1 MNANGAGPPLLRR
14 RLVFVTGKGGVGKSA
29 IAAALALAAARGGRR
44 TLLIEVAGHDTAPGI
59 LAVPGRR
66 SHRERELAPN
76 LYGVAIDVE
85 RAIEEYLVGQL
96 RVRPMVDLLVR
107 SRAFHH
113 FAAAAPGLAELVTV
127 GKIWTLA
134 TELRPGGQAPVWDL
148 LVVDLPATGHGIAML
163 ETAANVREIAGS
175 GPIRDQADRIQQ
187 VVSHPAAT
195 GIALV
200 ARPEELAVTE
210 AIEAAAELR
219 ARGLPVALAVM
230 NAAAERR
237 FDAADARV
245 MTEAVGALRTAPAGR
260 RAGEGVLAALE
271 AALVHREREIDDA
284 EHIERLAAGVGVPVL
299 ELPALVRRRL
309 DVAAV
314 GELADLVARSPV
326 SGAR

>member
-1 MNANGAGPPLLRR
+1 MSAPAAGPPLLRR
-14 RLVFVTGKGGVGKSA
+14 RLVFVTGKGGTGKSA
-29 IAAALALAAARGGRR
+29 VAAALALAAARNGRR
-44 TLLIEVAGHDTAPGI
+44 TLLVEVAGDEAGPPVVGAT
-59 LAVPGRR
+59 GRR
-66 SHRERELAPN
+66 ADRERELAPN
-76 LYGVAIDVE
+76 LFCIAIHVE

-113 FAAAAPGLAELVTV
+113 FAAAAPGLAELVSV

-134 TELRPGGQAPVWDL
+134 TALQPGGQAPVWDL

-187 VVSHPAAT
+187 VISHPAAT
-195 GIALV
+195 GVALV

-210 AIEAAAELR
+210 AIEAAAALR
-219 ARGLPVALAVM
+219 ASGLPVALAVM

-237 FDAADARV
+237 FDADDARV
-245 MTEAVGALRTAPAGR
+245 MAEAAESLRTPAAR

-271 AALVHREREIDDA
+271 AALEHREREVDDA
-284 EHIERLAAGVGVPVL
+284 EQTARLAGGVGVPVL

-309 DVAAV
+309 DLAAL
-314 GELADLVARSPV
+314 GELAEVVASSPL

>member
-1 MNANGAGPPLLRR
+1 MSAQGAGPPLLRR

-29 IAAALALAAARGGRR
+29 VSAAMALAAARGGRR
-44 TLLIEVAGHDTAPGI
+44 TLLVEVAGQDIPPI
-59 LAVPGRR
+59 LGAARR
-66 SHRERELAPN
+66 SDRERELAPN
-76 LYGVAIDVE
+76 LYGVTVEVE

-113 FAAAAPGLAELVTV
+113 FAAAAPGLAELVTI

-134 TELRPGGQAPVWDL
+134 TAMTPDGTAPVWDL
-148 LVVDLPATGHGIAML
+148 LVVDLPATGHAIAML

-175 GPIRDQADRIQQ
+175 GPIRDQSDRIQR

-210 AIEAAAELR
+210 ALETADALR

-230 NAAAERR
+230 NGAAERR
-237 FDAADARV
+237 FDAGEAHV
-245 MTEAVGALRTAPAGR
+245 MAGAVDALRTAPAGS

-271 AALVHREREIDDA
+271 AALQQRERQIEDA
-284 EHIERLAAGVGVPVL
+284 EQTVRLVAGVGVPVL
-299 ELPALVRRRL
+299 ELPLVPRRL
-309 DVAAV
+309 DVVGV
-314 GELADLVARSPV
+314 GELADAIAASPV
-326 SGAR
+326 SGVR

>member
-1 MNANGAGPPLLRR
+1 ML
-14 RLVFVTGKGGVGKSA
+14 GG
-29 IAAALALAAARGGRR
+29 
-44 TLLIEVAGHDTAPGI
+44 T
-59 LAVPGRR
+59 RR
-66 SHRERELAPN
+66 SDRERELAQN
-76 LYGVAIDVE
+76 LFGVTVEVE

-113 FAAAAPGLAELVTV
+113 FAAAAPGLAELVTI

-134 TELRPGGQAPVWDL
+134 TAMAPDGTAPVWDL
-148 LVVDLPATGHGIAML
+148 LVVDLPATGHAIAML

-175 GPIRDQADRIQQ
+175 GPIRDQSDRIQR

-210 AIEAAAELR
+210 ALEAAGALR

-230 NAAAERR
+230 NGAAERR
-237 FDAADARV
+237 FDADEARV
-245 MTEAVGALRTAPAGR
+245 MAGAVGALRAAPAGT

-271 AALVHREREIDDA
+271 AALQQREREIEDG
-284 EHIERLAAGVGVPVL
+284 EQTGRLAAGAGVPVL
-299 ELPALVRRRL
+299 ELPLLPRRL
-309 DVAAV
+309 DVVGV
-314 GELADLVARSPV
+314 GELADAIAASPV